1 MSEAAETL
9 ARVAVV
15 GAGLSGLRAAWQ
27 LVRRGFD
34 VDVYE
39 ARESIGGRAGGQWQ
53 AGHWMD
59 SSWPVVDAR
68 NATLLRWAVELG
80 LGDDM
85 LPLRPVQ
92 VNVWQRGRAHPVEPT
107 SLRGAAWIPGWPIL
121 QTPKLLRWPRL
132 MARYASQLDA
142 RAPERAAAL
151 DYRSVRDH
159 VELYF
164 GRKALDLWLTPEL
177 QSSYGDSVE
186 DLSRV
191 ALLQYAKARGLGE
204 RRPGLAGLPRRPLF
218 ELAQAAAEGLRIH
231 CNTTVSRIDEEPSG
245 GYQVEAVA
253 ANGSRSV
260 ASYEAVVAALPPQEA
275 ARIAST
281 LLTTAERDFFAEG
294 RERSV
299 TCLAVAIDVVDGGV
313 PQEIRFARGDDSPI
327 ASFVVEPG
335 QLLGRAPEGQ
345 SQIVVLLRDGA
356 SARALRESDDVVTK
370 NALRGL
376 ARARKGVEDHV
387 VETRLFRSRVP
398 FFEVGTYRRLARF
411 ANVQRDRRSL
421 GRRVYWAGDHFAGAG
436 FEAAILS
443 GDRAADALAADFA

>member
-142 RAPERAAAL
+142 RAPERA
-151 DYRSVRDH
+151 
-159 VELYF
+159 
-164 GRKALDLWLTPEL
+164 G
-177 QSSYGDSVE
+177 
-186 DLSRV
+186 
-191 ALLQYAKARGLGE
+191 
-204 RRPGLAGLPRRPLF
+204 
-218 ELAQAAAEGLRIH
+218 I
-231 CNTTVSRIDEEPSG
+231 
-245 GYQVEAVA
+245 
-253 ANGSRSV
+253 
-260 ASYEAVVAALPPQEA
+260 
-275 ARIAST
+275 
-281 LLTTAERDFFAEG
+281 
-294 RERSV
+294 
-299 TCLAVAIDVVDGGV
+299 
-313 PQEIRFARGDDSPI
+313 
-327 ASFVVEPG
+327 
-335 QLLGRAPEGQ
+335 
-345 SQIVVLLRDGA
+345 
-356 SARALRESDDVVTK
+356 SARSNE
-370 NALRGL
+370 
-376 ARARKGVEDHV
+376 AR
-387 VETRLFRSRVP
+387 
-398 FFEVGTYRRLARF
+398 
-411 ANVQRDRRSL
+411 
-421 GRRVYWAGDHFAGAG
+421 
-436 FEAAILS
+436 
-443 GDRAADALAADFA
+443 